1 VEKTVE
7 LTRVFAAPRER
18 VFEAW
23 TRPEQLSR
31 WFGPKGFE
39 VHSVVA
45 DPRPGGVFR
54 MCMRSPDGREFW
66 VRGSYREVVANERLE
81 IFCTADDD
89 KGVQRLE
96 EIIQVRFSGRGNKTT
111 LKVNAIA
118 SGLSEEAQ
126 PMLKG
131 MKQGWSQTVARLD
144 DHLKE
149 T

>member
-1 VEKTVE
+1 MEKTVE
-7 LTRVFAAPRER
+7 LTRVFDAPRER

-23 TRPEQLSR
+23 TRAEHLAR

-54 MCMRSPDGREFW
+54 MCMRSPDGRDFW

-89 KGVQRLE
+89 QGVQRLE
-96 EIIQVRFSGRGNKTT
+96 EIIQVRFSGRGRKTT

-131 MKQGWSQTVARLD
+131 MKQGWSQTVGRLN

-149 T
+149 S